1 MKKILAILL
10 AVISLCFVLRADAA
24 VKYEPSKFSYEKG
37 RVISAVYA
45 DNRLYTQRV
54 SIKVLSGKFRGR
66 TVSVNHMPSSMAG
79 GSMVLKEGDNI
90 IVYAEENPTKAE
102 SPDGSPII
110 QVADF
115 QRDTPLLW
123 LALIFAAVLVL
134 TGGLKGLKSLIS
146 LILTI
151 ALIFFVLIP
160 LTLRGIN
167 PILVTCVISAVI
179 AAVVFRIVGGH
190 NLKSLSGAIGTVLGV
205 TAAGLIAV
213 YAGSFM
219 NLTGLSSE
227 ESLMLMYS
235 LKLKIDFV
243 GLLFSGVIVGALGA
257 IMDVGMSIA
266 SAIEEVRRVR
276 PESSFLQLFNSGMN
290 VGKDVMGTMSNT
302 LILAYV
308 GASLPLII
316 LFISSEMSFVKIAN
330 MELIAE
336 EVLRALSGSIGLILC
351 IPITAFISALLF
363 FLSKKKGVPS
373 YVSQTKEV

>member
-1 MKKILAILL
+1 MKKTLAIFF

-24 VKYEPSKFSYEKG
+24 VKYETSKFSYEKG
-37 RVISAVYA
+37 RIISAVYA
-45 DNRLYTQRV
+45 DDNLYTQRV
-54 SIKVLSGKFRGR
+54 SIKVLSGKFKGR
-66 TVSVNHMPSSMAG
+66 TVSVNHMTSSMAG

-110 QVADF
+110 QVDGF
-115 QRDTPLLW
+115 QRDTPLIW
-123 LALIFAAVLVL
+123 LAILFASVLVL

-167 PILVTCVISAVI
+167 PILVTCFISAVI
-179 AAVVFRIVGGH
+179 AAVVFRIVGGN

-243 GLLFSGVIVGALGA
+243 GLLFSGVIIGALGA
-257 IMDVGMSIA
+257 VMDVGMSIA

-276 PESSFLQLFNSGMN
+276 PGSSFLQLFNSGMN

-373 YVSQTKEV
+373 YEPQTKKV